1 MSAKTLPGLLARKL
15 GMLTRYDDS
24 GRAYGATVLQCDLN
38 VVTQLRT
45 TDRDGYTAIQV
56 GTRGDKKNTTRAERG
71 HLKSSGQD
79 DAQITKL
86 SEFRVDS
93 VEDYNLGDSIT
104 VDRFRSGMYVDV
116 TARTKGRGFQGTVK
130 RWNFAGGPKTH
141 GQSDRWRAPG
151 SIGAGTSPGRVF
163 KGTRMSGHMGNRV
176 RTVLNQL
183 VIEVDLS
190 RGLIFVAGNVPG
202 PIGALVEIN
211 EGRRPAIEPV
221 KVVVEPEP
229 IVEEPAAAVDDE
241 IPAEEPTAAVDGETP
256 AEEPAAAVDDEIP
269 AEEPTAAV
277 DGETPAEEQLQR

>member
-1 MSAKTLPGLLARKL
+1 MSAKTQPGLLARKL

-79 DAQITKL
+79 DAQITRL

-93 VEDYNLGDSIT
+93 VEDYSLGDSLT

-163 KGTRMSGHMGNRV
+163 KGTRMSGHMGNRI

-183 VIEVDLS
+183 VIEVDIN

-229 IVEEPAAAVDDE
+229 IVEESV
-241 IPAEEPTAAVDGETP
+241 AEAEDTP
-256 AEEPAAAVDDEIP
+256 AEAPV
-269 AEEPTAAV
+269 AEAE
-277 DGETPAEEQLQR
+277 DTPAEAPVAETDDDEREQS

>member
-1 MSAKTLPGLLARKL
+1 MSAKSQPGLLARKL

-71 HLKSSGQD
+71 HLRSSGQD
-79 DAQITKL
+79 DGQITAL

-93 VEDYNLGDSIT
+93 VEGYSLGDALT
-104 VDRFRSGMYVDV
+104 VEQFVSGMYVDV

-183 VIEVDLS
+183 VIEVDTN

-202 PIGALVEIN
+202 PTGALVEIK
-211 EGRRPAIEPV
+211 EGRRPAIDPV
-221 KVVVEPEP
+221 KVASEPEL
-229 IVEEPAAAVDDE
+229 IIEEPSATTEDAPTEEPSATTEDAPTEEPSVGEASAAV
-241 IPAEEPTAAVDGETP
+241 EEPTAA
-256 AEEPAAAVDDEIP
+256 DDE
-269 AEEPTAAV
+269 EDESK
-277 DGETPAEEQLQR
+277 

>member
-1 MSAKTLPGLLARKL
+1 MSAKTQPGLLARKL

-79 DAQITKL
+79 DAQITRL

-93 VEDYNLGDSIT
+93 VEDYSLGDSLT

-163 KGTRMSGHMGNRV
+163 KGTRMSGHMGNRI

-183 VIEVDLS
+183 VIEVDIN

-229 IVEEPAAAVDDE
+229 IAEESVAETDAAVAETDDAAAEAPVAETDDAAAEAPVAETDDDE
-241 IPAEEPTAAVDGETP
+241 R
-256 AEEPAAAVDDEIP
+256 DES
-269 AEEPTAAV
+269 
-277 DGETPAEEQLQR
+277 